1 MTLTGY
7 KASPFRDGFHAIL
20 HEPLLLAAELSWRW
34 CFGLSA
40 WALGIISIGMFLQSL
55 KVSPLDAFFLRTL
68 EPELFDRALRHIF
81 AGSLS
86 RFIAEQSVLLLGV
99 VFLWSLAATAGRAAT
114 LSRLVAM
121 FNAGRDEDIRQER
134 WMFAPIFTLQLL
146 RAIWLLISVS
156 VAAWLFV
163 YGMVMAHREHAL
175 RAALSLS
182 FGFALAC
189 LTGLAL
195 NWIFSVAPLFCVR
208 NGASAREALDQA
220 IDFSSR
226 YSGRLSLLGFGCFLL
241 RLVWAAMMWL
251 AFLSPLSWAA
261 RIGGGWTLLLMG
273 LIALVYFAG
282 ADLLALVR
290 LASYVALLEDGSE
303 PQMEECT
310 PLPEIMPLEGLA

>member
-1 MTLTGY
+1 
-7 KASPFRDGFHAIL
+7 
-20 HEPLLLAAELSWRW
+20 
-34 CFGLSA
+34 
-40 WALGIISIGMFLQSL
+40 
-55 KVSPLDAFFLRTL
+55 
-68 EPELFDRALRHIF
+68 
-81 AGSLS
+81 
-86 RFIAEQSVLLLGV
+86 
-99 VFLWSLAATAGRAAT
+99 
-114 LSRLVAM
+114 
-121 FNAGRDEDIRQER
+121 
-134 WMFAPIFTLQLL
+134 MFAPIFTLQLL